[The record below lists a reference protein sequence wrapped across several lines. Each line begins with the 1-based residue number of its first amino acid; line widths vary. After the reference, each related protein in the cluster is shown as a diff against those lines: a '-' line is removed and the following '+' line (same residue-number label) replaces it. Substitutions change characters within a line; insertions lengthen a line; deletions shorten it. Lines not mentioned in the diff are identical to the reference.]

1 MVSLLRH
8 ETSEKGK
15 LNLLKITYLDYRMV
29 FFLLKYRLRNINVC
43 SQLLFLCKQLSLRG
57 NSTNKD
63 AIRYNENYFNKQ
75 RVSNSILAFTGKS
88 DFQFSSFKI

>member
-1 MVSLLRH
+1 MVSLLRQ

-57 NSTNKD
+57 NST
-63 AIRYNENYFNKQ
+63 IRFNHTKTNKQ
-75 RVSNSILAFTGKS
+75 SKPGILMKLMKS
-88 DFQFSSFKI
+88 LMNGSTLWTSY